1 MVPSAE
7 ISPHSSS
14 RANFL
19 LFLLH
24 IILFQIRLEGKKK
37 IGIMAERLEK
47 LQVEMEGPK
56 NQNMAKIE
64 DQRVTLLMF
73 LRVES
78 CLCNWKNCG

>member
-1 MVPSAE
+1 
-7 ISPHSSS
+7 
-14 RANFL
+14 
-19 LFLLH
+19 
-24 IILFQIRLEGKKK
+24 
-37 IGIMAERLEK
+37 MAERLEK